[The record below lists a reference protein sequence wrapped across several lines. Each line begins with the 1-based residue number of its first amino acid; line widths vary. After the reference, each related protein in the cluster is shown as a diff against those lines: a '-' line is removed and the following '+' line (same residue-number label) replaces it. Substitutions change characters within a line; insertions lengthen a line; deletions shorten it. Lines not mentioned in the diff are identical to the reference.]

1 MSFDA
6 SRIKKNRRNCES
18 HQQTFLQREMKRKKK
33 KIKRKSIMEAKKL
46 NINMSN

>member
-18 HQQTFLQREMKRKKK
+18 HQQTFLQREMKRKKNREKEYYGSK
-33 KIKRKSIMEAKKL
+33 KIEHQYE
-46 NINMSN
+46 

>member
-1 MSFDA
+1 MSFDV

-33 KIKRKSIMEAKKL
+33 IKRKSIMEAKKL